1 MTVREQMFLYCMLVY
16 ERQSEE
22 ILAFIK
28 SERSD
33 RLKKELKKMERFP
46 KEMRLTLIMKV
57 IAYIVNK
64 VRNPR
69 LEMVHP
75 TWIAQ
80 ALSNEETHVITSIL
94 SQLPEEY
101 QKKVAKLLG
110 WPEQPVADPLSF
122 SDEISDAIFHVFC
135 KGFAPMRLPLS
146 GPELSLDSLYLD
158 RKSVV

>member
-22 ILAFIK
+22 ILAFVRA
-28 SERSD
+28 EQSD

-80 ALSNEETHVITSIL
+80 ALSKEEPHVITSIL
-94 SQLPEEY
+94 SQLQEEY

-110 WPEQPVADPLSF
+110 WPEQAVADPLAF
-122 SDEISDAIFHVFC
+122 SDEISDVMFQVFC
-135 KGFAPMRLPLS
+135 SQFAPMRLPLS
-146 GPELSLDSLYLD
+146 GPELSL
-158 RKSVV
+158 